1 VLSNTLRTIVAIYTI
16 VHGNISTQRPRIN
29 RDRRAG
35 ANLSLGRLSV
45 CVVWS
50 LVATQKAALLAL
62 FGGVVL
68 CGGLSVAVCVC
79 VCVGVAL
86 GAAATDLFRVSNRQ
100 LSHLLSH
107 QPCPLKSTP
116 P

>member
-35 ANLSLGRLSV
+35 ANLSLGRGGGWG
-45 CVVWS
+45 VWG
-50 LVATQKAALLAL
+50 VGGPQKPAVLAV
-62 FGGVVL
+62 FGG
-68 CGGLSVAVCVC
+68 GGVWGGVSVAVCVC